1 MLNHLG
7 RKGVLCA
14 AALVCWVLLLVGLGV
29 DAEKGWQLT
38 AGEAEELMWCLV
50 GVLGMFTGANAAG
63 KFAAT
68 PAEEASDG
76 TTGPE

>member
-1 MLNHLG
+1 MLDRLG

-29 DAEKGWQLT
+29 DPVHGWELT
-38 AGEAEELMWCLV
+38 ASEAEELMWCLV

-63 KFAAT
+63 KFAT
-68 PAEEASDG
+68 PKAEEVVS
-76 TTGPE
+76 GPNDSP